1 MFLCCLDFGVWIWI
15 VKLNFFL
22 FLLFKFFPHLSS
34 LSFFLFLHVA
44 SFLYL
49 LFLVMLC
56 LMLPQATTSSPHFVA
71 LLHSILA
78 ASSHYLVVASHYL
91 TTLSHCFIVLL
102 PSFVALLLCLATI
115 VRCLATS
122 KYILNSGAAPFVAWL
137 AYCLTPH
144 YLIALLFHCLV
155 LVGIF
160 ILLPLLQ
167 GGACSLEKRT
177 I

>member
-78 ASSHYLVVASHYL
+78 ASSHYLVTSSHYL
-91 TTLSHCFIVLL
+91 IPCHIALL
-102 PSFVALLLCLATI
+102 PSLAALLLCLATI

-122 KYILNSGAAPFVAWL
+122 KYILNPGAAPFVAWL
-137 AYCLTPH
+137 AYCLTPR
-144 YLIALLFHCLV
+144 YLVALLLHCLV
-155 LVGIF
+155 LVHPPSSF
-160 ILLPLLQ
+160 
-167 GGACSLEKRT
+167 ARRSL
-177 I
+177 